1 MLSTSLLVQINNT
14 CVTFQVVK
22 KYFCIQAT
30 ICTSEGTP
38 SPSDSIVTATRS
50 KLDPTTVHM
59 AVYLREN
66 LGKVKLDKL
75 IVEDPEEEKLEE
87 ECQAQAQTQTQA

>member
-1 MLSTSLLVQINNT
+1 MLSTSLLVQIYNT
-14 CVTFQVVK
+14 CITFQVVK

-30 ICTSEGTP
+30 GCSSEGTL
-38 SPSDSIVTATRS
+38 STCDSIVTATRS
-50 KLDPTTVHM
+50 KLDPTNVHM

-66 LGKVKLDKL
+66 LGRVKLDKL

-87 ECQAQAQTQTQA
+87 ECQAQAQPNAQV